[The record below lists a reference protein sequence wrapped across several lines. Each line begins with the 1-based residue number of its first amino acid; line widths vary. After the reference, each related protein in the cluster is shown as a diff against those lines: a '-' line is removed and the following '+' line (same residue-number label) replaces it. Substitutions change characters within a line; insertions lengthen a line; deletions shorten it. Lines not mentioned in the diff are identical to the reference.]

1 MAIVKMKKVTV
12 IAMAEDKK
20 ALLDDLMW
28 LSAVDVNPLS
38 EKLSDEEWSSLAN
51 CDDLR
56 DYSDGISDKLSLL
69 ERTLKIYRRY
79 SKEKRSFFTPYP
91 VLTRAEFET
100 FSETESELLANAEN
114 AIKANSELDTITAE
128 ENRLDALRQRLLPW
142 QRLPLRLNDTFSDK
156 ATYFIG
162 SLPLKKDISSVTE
175 GELVFDETTEKTAAW
190 TECLAKDKTY
200 AYWLVICL
208 ASQEKHILSALTD
221 IGFNKISFPDLTGSV
236 SENLRD
242 IEHKKEDLAEKRAT
256 VVKQLESYAEDL
268 TKVEKAID
276 ILSNEKRLTSVREK
290 LLNTQSAFM
299 LEGWTPVDRVDDISA
314 LCEKYGAYLSI
325 EDPTDDEE
333 PPIKLKNAKIIQP
346 FEGVTEM
353 FALPTYRGLDPN
365 FMVAPFYFL
374 FFGMM
379 LSDAG
384 YGLMLAIGGF
394 LVLKYTNIRGSMRN
408 MIKMFAFCGVSTVI
422 WGFLF
427 GTFFGDA
434 VGVISSTFF
443 GSDVALKPLW
453 FDPVSDPI
461 TLLIVS
467 FIVGFIHIMVGLGLK
482 MYMLIRDK
490 QYFAAVFDIGSWMVL
505 LLGIPVILV
514 NAVIGGIMVGAGA
527 LSLILTQGR
536 EKKDIFGKIL
546 GGVGSLYDITGY
558 LSDVLSYSRILAL
571 GLSAGVIGS
580 VFNKLGSLGGG
591 NFFGLILFIVIF
603 AVGHVLNLALG
614 VLSAYVHASRLQ
626 YIEFF
631 SKFYESGG
639 RKFDEFG
646 VNAKYT
652 EIGQ

>member
-12 IAMAEDKK
+12 IAMSQDKN
-20 ALLDDLMW
+20 AMLDDLMW

-38 EKLSDEEWSSLAN
+38 EKLSDEEWSSLVN
-51 CDDLR
+51 CNNMTEHSDD
-56 DYSDGISDKLSLL
+56 ISEKISFL
-69 ERTLKIYRRY
+69 EQTLKIYRKY
-79 SKEKRSFFTPYP
+79 SKEKKSIFTPYP
-91 VLTRAEFET
+91 VLTRSEFDT
-100 FSETESELLANAEN
+100 YYETEAEILSNAHNASKAVARLNEL
-114 AIKANSELDTITAE
+114 KAE
-128 ENRLDALRQRLLPW
+128 ENRLDALRERLLPW
-142 QRLPLRLNDTFSDK
+142 QRLPIRLNDSFSDK

-175 GELVFDETTEKTAAW
+175 GEIVFDETIEKAAAW
-190 TECLAKDKTY
+190 TECLAKDKSY
-200 AYWLVICL
+200 GYWIVICY
-208 ASQEKHILSALTD
+208 ANQEKMLLSALSD
-221 IGFNKISFPDLTGSV
+221 IGFNKITFPDLTGTV
-236 SENLRD
+236 PDNLRD
-242 IEHKKEDLAEKRAT
+242 ISHQKEDISERRAALI
-256 VVKQLESYAEDL
+256 VQLEKYAEDL
-268 TKVEKAID
+268 LKVEKAID
-276 ILSNEKRLTSVREK
+276 ILSNVNRLVGVHEK
-290 LLNTQSAFM
+290 LLNTETAFM
-299 LEGWTPVDRVDDISA
+299 LEGWAPVDRIDDVSA
-314 LCEKYGAYLSI
+314 LCEKYGAYLSV

-333 PPIKLKNAKIIQP
+333 PPIKLKNPKILQP
-346 FEGVTEM
+346 FEAVTEM

-384 YGLMLAIGGF
+384 YGLVLAVVGF
-394 LVLKYTNIRGSMRN
+394 LALKFTNIRGSLRN
-408 MIKMFAFCGVSTVI
+408 MIKLFSICGLSTVV

-427 GTFFGDA
+427 GSFFGDA
-434 VGVISSTFF
+434 VAVVSSTFF
-443 GSDVALKPLW
+443 GSDLALKPIW

-467 FIVGFIHIMVGLGLK
+467 FVVGFLHIIAGLGLK

-490 QYFAAVFDIGSWMVL
+490 QYFAAAFDVGSWIVL

-514 NAVIGGIMVGAGA
+514 NPVIGGIIVGAGA

-536 EKKDIFGKIL
+536 DKKDIFGKII
-546 GGVGSLYDITGY
+546 GGVGSLYGITGY

-580 VFNKLGSLGGG
+580 VFNKLGSLGGS
-591 NFFGLILFIVIF
+591 NFFGVILFIVIF
-603 AVGHVLNLALG
+603 AVGHTLNIALSILG
-614 VLSAYVHASRLQ
+614 AYVHASRLQ
-626 YIEFF
+626 FIEFF

>member
-1 MAIVKMKKVTV
+1 
-12 IAMAEDKK
+12 
-20 ALLDDLMW
+20 
-28 LSAVDVNPLS
+28 
-38 EKLSDEEWSSLAN
+38 
-51 CDDLR
+51 
-56 DYSDGISDKLSLL
+56 
-69 ERTLKIYRRY
+69 
-79 SKEKRSFFTPYP
+79 
-91 VLTRAEFET
+91 
-100 FSETESELLANAEN
+100 
-114 AIKANSELDTITAE
+114 
-128 ENRLDALRQRLLPW
+128 
-142 QRLPLRLNDTFSDK
+142 
-156 ATYFIG
+156 
-162 SLPLKKDISSVTE
+162 
-175 GELVFDETTEKTAAW
+175 
-190 TECLAKDKTY
+190 
-200 AYWLVICL
+200 
-208 ASQEKHILSALTD
+208 
-221 IGFNKISFPDLTGSV
+221 
-236 SENLRD
+236 
-242 IEHKKEDLAEKRAT
+242 
-256 VVKQLESYAEDL
+256 
-268 TKVEKAID
+268 
-276 ILSNEKRLTSVREK
+276 
-290 LLNTQSAFM
+290 
-299 LEGWTPVDRVDDISA
+299 
-314 LCEKYGAYLSI
+314 
-325 EDPTDDEE
+325 
-333 PPIKLKNAKIIQP
+333 
-346 FEGVTEM
+346 M

-384 YGLMLAIGGF
+384 YGLLLAIGGF

-467 FIVGFIHIMVGLGLK
+467 FVVGFIHIMVGLGLK

-490 QYFAAVFDIGSWMVL
+490 QYFSAVFDIGSWMVL

-514 NAVIGGIMVGAGA
+514 NAVVGGIMVGAGA

-536 EKKDIFGKIL
+536 EKKDIFGKII

-591 NFFGLILFIVIF
+591 NFLGLILFIVIF